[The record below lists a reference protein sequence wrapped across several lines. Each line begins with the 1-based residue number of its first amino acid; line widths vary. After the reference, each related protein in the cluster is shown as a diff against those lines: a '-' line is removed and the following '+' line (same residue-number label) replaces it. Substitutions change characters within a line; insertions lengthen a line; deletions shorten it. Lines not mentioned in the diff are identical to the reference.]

1 VFRGLLR
8 HLIRLLTDTVL
19 DLRTVPTQSLQ
30 ELDNLGDFCS
40 LRIASST
47 VRAMICVMMFAFGFR
62 LLTPVSGAVS
72 ALADL
77 IGAVRCEPQ
86 EGVGPGGLSKTSTLR
101 RTAAAHVAT
110 LTLRRHEIMNLVIAG
125 HPSKNNAAD
134 LGIRQHTVENHR
146 ASIGR
151 KTKSKSPVG
160 ADPNRRPIPGTAIAD
175 ATLTI
180 ICEVQSALARGFVG

>member
-8 HLIRLLTDTVL
+8 HLICRLIDTVL

-30 ELDNLGDFCS
+30 EMDNLGDFCS
-40 LRIASST
+40 LGIASST
-47 VRAMICVMMFAFGFR
+47 VRAMICVMMFAFGFG

-134 LGIRQHTVENHR
+134 LGISQHTVENHR

-151 KTKSKSPVG
+151 KTKSKSLSALIRTEDQSQGPPLPTRPSRSS
-160 ADPNRRPIPGTAIAD
+160 ARSNRR
-175 ATLTI
+175 
-180 ICEVQSALARGFVG
+180 

>member
-1 VFRGLLR
+1 
-8 HLIRLLTDTVL
+8 
-19 DLRTVPTQSLQ
+19 
-30 ELDNLGDFCS
+30 
-40 LRIASST
+40 
-47 VRAMICVMMFAFGFR
+47 MICVMMFAFGFG

-134 LGIRQHTVENHR
+134 LGI
-146 ASIGR
+146 S
-151 KTKSKSPVG
+151 
-160 ADPNRRPIPGTAIAD
+160 
-175 ATLTI
+175 
-180 ICEVQSALARGFVG
+180 